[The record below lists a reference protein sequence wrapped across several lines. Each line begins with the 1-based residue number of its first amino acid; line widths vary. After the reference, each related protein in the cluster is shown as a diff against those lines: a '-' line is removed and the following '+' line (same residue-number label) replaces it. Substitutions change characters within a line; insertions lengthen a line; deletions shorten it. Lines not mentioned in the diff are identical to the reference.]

1 MAIYSN
7 TINKTQKILN
17 MKNKI
22 FILVAVL
29 FSFGAN
35 AQKNV
40 TLTIK
45 HMLGTSP
52 FAFNQAATNDLNNNL
67 DVSRIDYYMSGFT
80 IIHDGGM
87 QTPVPASTI
96 VFVEG
101 DNNLVA
107 GLGSY
112 NVTSVEGIKFS
123 IGVPAAV
130 NNLDPAQWTA
140 PHPLSPK
147 SPSMHWGWSAGFRFV
162 AIEGKAGSSLSTT
175 YQMHG
180 LGNANYFQQTVMAT
194 GVTSGN
200 EVLINLDADYTEALK
215 GIDVTQGP
223 IDHGVDATDLDVLK
237 NFRDFVFSPGT
248 GFTPTA
254 VSNFEKEIDLNI
266 FPNPSTGNVRIT
278 LDNTGKTVVTSAQ
291 VFDISGRMINEI
303 SLVNQNEANVH
314 FDAKGI
320 YFVRLNSYGINLGSK
335 KVVVQ

>member
-1 MAIYSN
+1 
-7 TINKTQKILN
+7 

-22 FILVAVL
+22 LILVAVL

-87 QTPVPASTI
+87 QTPVPATTI
-96 VFVEG
+96 IFVEG

-107 GLGSY
+107 SLGTY
-112 NVTSVEGIKFS
+112 NVTNVEGIKFS

-140 PHPLSPK
+140 PHPLAPK

-162 AIEGKAGSSLSTT
+162 ALEGKAGSSLGTT

-180 LGNANYFQQTVMAT
+180 LGNANYFEQTVMAT
-194 GVTSGN
+194 GVASGN
-200 EVLINLDADYTEALK
+200 DVKINLDADYTEALK

-237 NFRDFVFSPGT
+237 NFRDNVFSPGT

-254 VSNFEKEIDLNI
+254 VSDIEREIKLNI
-266 FPNPSTGNVRIT
+266 FPNPSNGLVNIT
-278 LDNTGKTVVTSAQ
+278 LDNNGKTTITSAN
-291 VFDISGRMINEI
+291 VYDMSGRMIKEV
-303 SLVNQNEANVH
+303 SLVNKNAENIQLET
-314 FDAKGI
+314 KGI
-320 YFVRLNSYGINLGSK
+320 YFIQLNSYGINVATK
-335 KVVVQ
+335 KVVIQ